1 MGLRQFVTLTLVTFA
16 LLAHTL
22 VIEALTTSDDLVL
35 PLHLKY
41 SGLLVLSTSG
51 NYVSEV
57 FGDLAEWC
65 ETSPGEAHII
75 LKYTVELHVEF
86 NARIGFTNIN
96 AVKFDFNSTE
106 VLISSPFCLAEATRN
121 ILQGVSTVNASFFSL
136 VLRLKR
142 GAGELEPIN
151 ESGVVVA
158 VTRYGGID
166 IVQVKDEFTV
176 YSTIHGVF
184 SYSRNLYYEPLSRIP
199 IHYTEVNDMRDEKG
213 TLLSILYVTLDIPN
227 LNYAD
232 LFNNIIT
239 RRTFDIFITA
249 VDNRQVTYKA
259 TLIISYVESSAD
271 RVNIAVSV
279 VNNTIIIAADPPTRC
294 FIVLGLLRDNVV
306 NTSLELNYYIV
317 KSALGDGFV
326 YYTSSPQLCNNE
338 WIQLPSIVV
347 EQRYQVEVPEKLPP
361 PSKPIEK
368 GLVDYAVGGFTLVL
382 TLILAYYLC
391 KHLVRRILR

>member
-1 MGLRQFVTLTLVTFA
+1 
-16 LLAHTL
+16 
-22 VIEALTTSDDLVL
+22 
-35 PLHLKY
+35 
-41 SGLLVLSTSG
+41 
-51 NYVSEV
+51 
-57 FGDLAEWC
+57 
-65 ETSPGEAHII
+65 
-75 LKYTVELHVEF
+75 
-86 NARIGFTNIN
+86 
-96 AVKFDFNSTE
+96 
-106 VLISSPFCLAEATRN
+106 
-121 ILQGVSTVNASFFSL
+121 
-136 VLRLKR
+136 
-142 GAGELEPIN
+142 
-151 ESGVVVA
+151 
-158 VTRYGGID
+158 
-166 IVQVKDEFTV
+166 
-176 YSTIHGVF
+176 
-184 SYSRNLYYEPLSRIP
+184 
-199 IHYTEVNDMRDEKG
+199 
-213 TLLSILYVTLDIPN
+213 
-227 LNYAD
+227 
-232 LFNNIIT
+232 
-239 RRTFDIFITA
+239 

-259 TLIISYVESSAD
+259 TLIINYVESSAD
-271 RVNIAVSV
+271 RVNTAVSV